1 MKIFDDWF
9 SILHF
14 LLGLLTASLQSPYN
28 LFPPFWFIIYEIYES
43 RTKKEIFYDV
53 LEFFFGIVAYF
64 ILKQCMVAFVYEYD
78 NGIFY
83 IM

>member
-64 ILKQCMVAFVYEYD
+64 IL
-78 NGIFY
+78 IF
-83 IM
+83 IL